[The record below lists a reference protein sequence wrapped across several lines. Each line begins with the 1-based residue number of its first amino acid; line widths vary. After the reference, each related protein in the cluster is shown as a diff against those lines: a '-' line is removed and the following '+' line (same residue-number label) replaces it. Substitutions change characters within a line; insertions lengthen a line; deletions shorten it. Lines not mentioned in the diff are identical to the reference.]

1 MSAKPLLYLASQSP
15 RRRELLQQL
24 GIAHRVLVPDV
35 NEALLPRETPEDYVR
50 RLARIKAEVTAM
62 RVQEGRM
69 KALPVL
75 AADTSVILGRRIL
88 GKPANAKEAAAMLGA
103 LSGKT
108 HHVLTAVAL
117 VFQGKLAVALSD
129 TAVRFRRLSANEI
142 ASYVATGEPLDKAG
156 AYGIQGRAAAFIKQI
171 DGSYSGVMGLPLFET
186 AQLLNK
192 FGIATA

>member
-1 MSAKPLLYLASQSP
+1 
-15 RRRELLQQL
+15 
-24 GIAHRVLVPDV
+24 
-35 NEALLPRETPEDYVR
+35 
-50 RLARIKAEVTAM
+50 M